1 MPLFTRTTPSTDA
14 PTDAPT
20 EAPSAET
27 PSPET
32 DERADTAET
41 GGATETADTAEAGS
55 ATETADTAETSSA
68 ADAADTA
75 ETGSS
80 TETADTA
87 ETGSTAETADTA
99 QTSSAT
105 DAADTPSPDTN
116 ETADANSTADA
127 ADTSAEAP
135 SRDTADAAEPD
146 STADAADS
154 ATETQAVAEAT
165 ETPDAPD
172 AENPPKPDWRTR
184 RPIAARNLG
193 WAATAL
199 SVLVVLVALQ
209 LPATVDQLRLSAFLR
224 LPAEAIV
231 AAVVLLAMPRRP
243 RVITA
248 ACMGV
253 FLGALTVVN
262 LLDMGYVEFLGRHF
276 NVMVDWV
283 LLSDAQ
289 SYLTDSIGT
298 LGSLATT
305 LGVIVLV
312 LLLLVGTG
320 LATVRLSNLLARHN
334 AGATKASLIAGT
346 VWITCM
352 SLGLTNFGGAPLAS
366 NHATAIVEAHVQR
379 VGDTIRDEAVFRKLA
394 KNDPFAK
401 TPPGQLVPDLRG
413 KDVIF
418 TFIESYGRSAIED
431 PIMSP
436 GVDRTLADQTQALT
450 AAGFAAKS
458 GWLTSAT
465 YGGSSWL
472 GHSTFL
478 SGLWISTQQRYR
490 TLVDSNRLTL
500 PEVFRRTGDHRVVG
514 VMPGV
519 QKSWPEAKFYGLE
532 KNYAAKDLGYKGPKF
547 SWSTMPD
554 QYTLDAYQRLEHG
567 RKQAKP
573 LMSEIILTSSHQ
585 PWAPLPKTVPQ
596 DRLGDGSVFNA
607 IQKAGKD
614 PKDVLYDATKA
625 KEEYGKSI
633 QYSVTSLI
641 NWLTKYGTDDTVLV
655 FLGDHQPMARVSGS
669 EASRDVP
676 VSIVAKDPKMLAKV
690 SDWNWTDGLRPAH
703 DAPVWKMSAF
713 RDKFLTAYGSTPHP

>member
-1 MPLFTRTTPSTDA
+1 MA
-14 PTDAPT
+14 G
-20 EAPSAET
+20 
-27 PSPET
+27 
-32 DERADTAET
+32 AD
-41 GGATETADTAEAGS
+41 G
-55 ATETADTAETSSA
+55 
-68 ADAADTA
+68 
-75 ETGSS
+75 
-80 TETADTA
+80 
-87 ETGSTAETADTA
+87 
-99 QTSSAT
+99 
-105 DAADTPSPDTN
+105 
-116 ETADANSTADA
+116 TADA

-135 SRDTADAAEPD
+135 SRDTADAADAAEPD

-154 ATETQAVAEAT
+154 ATETQVVTEAT
-165 ETPDAPD
+165 ETAEATDTADTPEATEAPAATD
-172 AENPPKPDWRTR
+172 TPGATDPTAAPHAPAAENPPKPDWRTR
-184 RPIAARNLG
+184 RPTAARNLS

-248 ACMGV
+248 AGMGV

-334 AGATKASLIAGT
+334 ASATKASLIAGT

-394 KNDPFAK
+394 KNDVFAK

-500 PEVFRRTGDHRVVG
+500 PEVFRRTGDYRVIG

-567 RKQAKP
+567 KKQAKP

-596 DRLGDGSVFNA
+596 DQLGDGSVFNA

-641 NWLTKYGTDDTVLV
+641 NWLTKYGTDNTVLV